1 MLIRVQRQSKSAR
14 TEFYFGIF
22 LELVFLSQDMAVKVL
37 DESVGKIV
45 LIKLKGGKTIRGN
58 LQGFDQHMNLLVDQ
72 SEEIL
77 EEGKTN
83 SLGTIVVRGDNVV
96 IISPP
101 RSVS

>member
-1 MLIRVQRQSKSAR
+1 
-14 TEFYFGIF
+14 
-22 LELVFLSQDMAVKVL
+22 MAVKVL

-45 LIKLKGGKTIRGN
+45 LIKLKGGKTIRGS

-77 EEGKTN
+77 DEGKTN
-83 SLGTIVVRGDNVV
+83 ALGTIVVRGDNVV

-101 RSVS
+101 RTGT